1 MIDFSKNEQY
11 RETKVLLLQ
20 RVKISIVYRV
30 YKLKR

>member
-20 RVKISIVYRV
+20 RVKISILYTN
-30 YKLKR
+30 

>member
-20 RVKISIVYRV
+20 RVKISIVYTN
-30 YKLKR
+30 

>member
-20 RVKISIVYRV
+20 RAAIRTVYTN
-30 YKLKR
+30 

>member
-20 RVKISIVYRV
+20 RVKISTVYTN
-30 YKLKR
+30 